1 LLRKSNVLVLLA
13 LLLLVSS
20 AFALS
25 GKLGSARAVIHAE
38 VTPDKPAL
46 MSRTL
51 DVINSNDVPVN
62 IKLEVSQNCTG
73 IIKIDPKLGNFSLA
87 AGETRTIPYTVKVT
101 QPGTQECKINVYFK
115 NADNKGAGV
124 ALSAVLV
131 IVATGEGPDVPT
143 NPVNETETNLTE
155 DIPGDNPVTGGVS
168 VNPGGE
174 PKVNTPKAD
183 TNYYMIGTFVLMLIV
198 VVILAIYAMK
208 HRGKSVSSE
217 PVKAEPVNVEPV
229 KQVKV
234 RRKSKNEK
242 KP

>member
-1 LLRKSNVLVLLA
+1 MLRKSNVLVLLA

-20 AFALS
+20 AFALT

-38 VTPDKPAL
+38 VTPDKPAF

-62 IKLEVSQNCTG
+62 IKLEVSENCTG

-87 AGETRTIPYTVKVT
+87 ADETRTIPYTVKVT

-124 ALSAVLV
+124 ALSAILI
-131 IVATGEGPDVPT
+131 IVAEGKGPDV
-143 NPVNETETNLTE
+143 NPVNETETNVTE
-155 DIPGDNPVTGGVS
+155 NKPGDNPVTGGVS

-174 PKVNTPKAD
+174 PKVNTPKDD
-183 TNYYMIGTFVLMLIV
+183 TNYYMIGTFVLILIV
-198 VVILAIYAMK
+198 VIILGIYVMK
-208 HRGKSVSSE
+208 RRGKSVSSE
-217 PVKAEPVNVEPV
+217 PVKAEPVKAEPV
-229 KQVKV
+229 KQEKV
-234 RRKSKNEK
+234 RGKSKNEK